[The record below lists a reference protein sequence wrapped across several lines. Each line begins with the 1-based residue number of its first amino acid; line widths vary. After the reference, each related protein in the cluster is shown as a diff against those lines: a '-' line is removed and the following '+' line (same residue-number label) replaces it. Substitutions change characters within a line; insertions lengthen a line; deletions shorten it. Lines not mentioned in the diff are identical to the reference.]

1 MEHFCHSDLRLWNR
15 FSQESQNFHLNLE
28 HKTNSF
34 KSHSSRMED
43 FSSRKDDYDD
53 SWADSSSAA
62 DNSHNFPLNDV
73 KNF

>member
-1 MEHFCHSDLRLWNR
+1 
-15 FSQESQNFHLNLE
+15 
-28 HKTNSF
+28 
-34 KSHSSRMED
+34 MED